1 MSTCLV
7 VHFFEGKISS
17 CRDFKMS
24 RCVVQYVEML
34 NRGVHA
40 LSCIMGNQGKMAE
53 LLEDLYWNSKPAKL
67 GSISRGTAVI
77 PRRN

>member
-7 VHFFEGKISS
+7 VHFFECKISS
-17 CRDFKMS
+17 CGDFKMS

-53 LLEDLYWNSKPAKL
+53 LLEDLYWNSKPANSPELKMKVQFL
-67 GSISRGTAVI
+67 VGRL
-77 PRRN
+77 